1 MSENGHAARLDWVSE
16 ALQRYEGR
24 LLRYAQ
30 RITGDSERARD
41 VVQDTFLKLC
51 KEDPSSLNG
60 RLAQWLYMVCRNR
73 ALDVRRKESR
83 MIVLSHPAPARPQT
97 REPTPLDAAEADDSV
112 QSVLE
117 LINTLSSNQQ
127 ECIRLKFQH
136 GLSYREISGI
146 TGLSVSNVGFL
157 IHVGLKKVRAK
168 IGRSTAAPS

>member
-1 MSENGHAARLDWVSE
+1 MSENGQAARLDWVTD
-16 ALQRYEGR
+16 ALQRYETR

-51 KEDPSSLNG
+51 KEDPSTLNG

-83 MIVLSHPAPARPQT
+83 MTVLAEPAPARPQT
-97 REPTPLDAAEADDSV
+97 REPTPCDAAETDDSL
-112 QSVLE
+112 QIVLD
-117 LINTLSSNQQ
+117 LINRLTPNQQ

-136 GLSYREISGI
+136 GLSYREISGV

-157 IHVGLKKVRAK
+157 IHVGLKKVRERV
-168 IGRSTAAPS
+168 GRAATHPS

>member
-1 MSENGHAARLDWVSE
+1 MSENGQAARLEWVSD
-16 ALQRYEGR
+16 ALQRYECR

-51 KEDPSSLNG
+51 KEDPSTLNG

-83 MIVLSHPAPARPQT
+83 MVVLADPAPASPQT

-112 QSVLE
+112 HNVLE
-117 LINTLSSNQQ
+117 LINSLTDNQQ

-136 GLSYREISGI
+136 GLSYREISSV

-157 IHVGLKKVRAK
+157 IHVGLKKVREK
-168 IGRSTAAPS
+168 VDRSTVEPS

>member
-1 MSENGHAARLDWVSE
+1 MSENGQATRLEWVSD
-16 ALQRYEGR
+16 ALQRYESR

-83 MIVLSHPAPARPQT
+83 MTVLADPDPARPQT
-97 REPTPLDAAEADDSV
+97 REPTPIDAAETDDSV
-112 QSVLE
+112 EIVLE
-117 LINTLSSNQQ
+117 LINRLTPNQQ

-157 IHVGLKKVRAK
+157 IHVGLKKVREK
-168 IGRSTAAPS
+168 VGRSAANLS

>member
-1 MSENGHAARLDWVSE
+1 MSENGQATRLEWVSD
-16 ALQRYEGR
+16 ALQRYESR

-83 MIVLSHPAPARPQT
+83 MTVLADPAPASPQT
-97 REPTPLDAAEADDSV
+97 REPTPIDAAETDDSV
-112 QSVLE
+112 EIVLD
-117 LINTLSSNQQ
+117 LINRLTTNQQ

-136 GLSYREISGI
+136 GLSYREISTI

-157 IHVGLKKVRAK
+157 IHVGLKKVREK
-168 IGRSTAAPS
+168 VGRSVDNSA